1 MKLLIAVL
9 ALLVSVQAK
18 SIKLAV
24 VNVSSVKTT
33 QIKEAINKQLLAH
46 YDATIKYSTI
56 KNRTD
61 EKLISSLL
69 EDYKDGDSFFK
80 DRDRI
85 LDNEDY
91 YYIADA
97 LDKIYDSDIMIN
109 LDIDENDGEENIDIR
124 LFFKDNNKI
133 VTKQFFLINKDLD
146 ILINELLS
154 IIQKTN
160 NNQTWSKL

>member
-1 MKLLIAVL
+1 MKLMIIIL
-9 ALLVSVQAK
+9 ALLVGLQAK

-24 VNVSSVKTT
+24 VNMSSIKTA
-33 QIKEAINKQLLAH
+33 QVEEAIDKQILSH
-46 YDATIKYSTI
+46 YDATIQYFNI
-56 KNRTD
+56 KKRDD

-97 LDKIYDSDIMIN
+97 LDKIYASDIMIN
-109 LDIDENDGEENIDIR
+109 LDPNDGEANIDVR
-124 LFFKDNNKI
+124 MFFKDNDKI
-133 VTKQFFLINKDLD
+133 VTKQFFLVNKDLN
-146 ILINELLS
+146 ILINELFT
-154 IIQKTN
+154 IIQKNN
-160 NNQTWSKL
+160 NNQAWSKL